1 MQRREF
7 ITLLGC
13 AAAAWPLAAHGQQG
27 GRMRHIGALLPFSA
41 EDAEGKTIV
50 TALRQGLEKFDWIED
65 RNIRIDYRFGGGDVV
80 RTQAYARELVDLSP
94 EAIYAHLNGQ
104 LAPLSHATR
113 TIPIVFVGASDP
125 VGAGYV
131 ESFARPG
138 RNITGFI
145 LFEPSMVGKW
155 LQALK
160 ELAPSV
166 SQVAIMFNP
175 ETATRQG
182 TFYSQEFGTAA
193 AALSVES
200 SIAAVRSAN
209 EIEAAISAL
218 GQKPNSALI
227 VASDTFTSVHGEL
240 IVTLAARHRL
250 PTVYPFP
257 HFAKI
262 GGLMSYGPD
271 TADTVRRS
279 ASYIDRILKGEKP
292 ANLPVQAPTKYQ
304 LVINLK
310 TAKALGLDVPMHLQ
324 QRADAM
330 IE

>member
-1 MQRREF
+1 
-7 ITLLGC
+7 
-13 AAAAWPLAAHGQQG
+13 
-27 GRMRHIGALLPFSA
+27 
-41 EDAEGKTIV
+41 V
-50 TALRQGLEKFDWIED
+50 
-65 RNIRIDYRFGGGDVV
+65 
-80 RTQAYARELVDLSP
+80 
-94 EAIYAHLNGQ
+94 
-104 LAPLSHATR
+104 
-113 TIPIVFVGASDP
+113 IVFVGASDP

-131 ESFARPG
+131 ESFARLG

-166 SQVAIMFNP
+166 SQVAMMFNP

-271 TADTVRRS
+271 TADTVS
-279 ASYIDRILKGEKP
+279 SSGKKHQII
-292 ANLPVQAPTKYQ
+292 VS
-304 LVINLK
+304 
-310 TAKALGLDVPMHLQ
+310 LQ
-324 QRADAM
+324 QDRVSPTN
-330 IE
+330 

>member
-1 MQRREF
+1 
-7 ITLLGC
+7 
-13 AAAAWPLAAHGQQG
+13 
-27 GRMRHIGALLPFSA
+27 
-41 EDAEGKTIV
+41 V
-50 TALRQGLEKFDWIED
+50 
-65 RNIRIDYRFGGGDVV
+65 
-80 RTQAYARELVDLSP
+80 
-94 EAIYAHLNGQ
+94 
-104 LAPLSHATR
+104 
-113 TIPIVFVGASDP
+113 IVFVGASDP

-131 ESFARPG
+131 ESFARLG

-166 SQVAIMFNP
+166 SQVAMMFNP

-271 TADTVRRS
+271 TA
-279 ASYIDRILKGEKP
+279 EP
-292 ANLPVQAPTKYQ
+292 
-304 LVINLK
+304 
-310 TAKALGLDVPMHLQ
+310 ALGLLHRPHPQ
-324 QRADAM
+324 GREAGQPAGTGADQVSAGDQPKDRQGARPRRPHASSATRRRDDRM
-330 IE
+330 IGRMSAIGP

>member
-1 MQRREF
+1 LRPS
-7 ITLLGC
+7 
-13 AAAAWPLAAHGQQG
+13 APA
-27 GRMRHIGALLPFSA
+27 GRGMG
-41 EDAEGKTIV
+41 
-50 TALRQGLEKFDWIED
+50 
-65 RNIRIDYRFGGGDVV
+65 
-80 RTQAYARELVDLSP
+80 
-94 EAIYAHLNGQ
+94 
-104 LAPLSHATR
+104 
-113 TIPIVFVGASDP
+113 
-125 VGAGYV
+125 

-166 SQVAIMFNP
+166 SQVAMMFNP

-182 TFYSQEFGTAA
+182 TFYSQEFSTAA

-209 EIEAAISAL
+209 EIEAAVSAL

-227 VASDTFTSVHGEL
+227 VASDTFTSVPGDL
-240 IVTLAARHRL
+240 IATLAARHRL

-271 TADTVRRS
+271 TADTCRRS
-279 ASYIDRILKGEKP
+279 ASSI
-292 ANLPVQAPTKYQ
+292 
-304 LVINLK
+304 
-310 TAKALGLDVPMHLQ
+310 
-324 QRADAM
+324 
-330 IE
+330 